1 MVHMNGNS
9 SSQVNIALALG
20 ANVGDR
26 LGMLRAAVAGL
37 ASYMHV
43 TTISP
48 VYETAPVYVTDQPLF
63 LNAVVLGK
71 AALEP
76 LALLWSVKQLE
87 IELGRTP
94 TFRYGPRAIDI
105 DILFHDDHVIASP
118 ELTLPHPRMCEREF
132 VLRPLADVAKSW
144 KHPQTSLTV
153 AEMLVKLPTENPKC
167 VGALLPDAA

>member
-1 MVHMNGNS
+1 MDNV
-9 SSQVNIALALG
+9 ALALG

-26 LGMLRAAVAGL
+26 HGMLRTTVAAL
-37 ASYMHV
+37 APYLHV

-48 VYETAPVYVTDQPLF
+48 VYETAPLYVTDQPLF

-71 AALEP
+71 TALEP
-76 LALLWSVKQLE
+76 LALLWSIKQLE

-105 DILFHDDHVIASP
+105 DILFHGDHVMASP
-118 ELTLPHPRMCEREF
+118 ELTLPHPRMSEREF
-132 VLRPLADVAKSW
+132 VLRPLADIAKTW
-144 KHPQTSLTV
+144 KHPQNNLTA
-153 AEMLVKLPTENPKC
+153 AEMLARVTSENPVC